1 MEREII
7 FIYLLIQAFF
17 MLGLSTLAFKM
28 EYFNLAIVFLAIGAL
43 NLIAL
48 SIFMYD
54 LWLGR

>member
-17 MLGLSTLAFKM
+17 MLGLSCLAFKM
-28 EYFNLAIVFLAIGAL
+28 EYFNLALIFLAIGAL
-43 NLIAL
+43 NLLAL
-48 SIFMYD
+48 SVFIYD

>member
-17 MLGLSTLAFKM
+17 MLGLSSLAFRFD
-28 EYFNLAIVFLAIGAL
+28 YFHLAIVFLAIGAL
-43 NLIAL
+43 NLVAL

>member
-17 MLGLSTLAFKM
+17 MLGLSGLAFKL
-28 EYFNLAIVFLAIGAL
+28 EYFNLAIIFLAISAL

-48 SIFMYD
+48 SIFIYD

>member
-17 MLGLSTLAFKM
+17 MLGLSMLAFKM
-28 EYFNLAIVFLAIGAL
+28 EYFNLAVIFLVIGAL

-48 SIFMYD
+48 SVFMYD
-54 LWLGR
+54 IWVGR

>member
-17 MLGLSTLAFKM
+17 MLGLSMLAFKM
-28 EYFNLAIVFLAIGAL
+28 EYFNLALIFLAIGAL
-43 NLIAL
+43 NLLAL

-54 LWLGR
+54 IWVGR

>member
-17 MLGLSTLAFKM
+17 MLGLSSLAFKF
-28 EYFNLAIVFLAIGAL
+28 EYFNLAVIFLVIGAL
-43 NLIAL
+43 HLLTL

-54 LWLGR
+54 IWVGR

>member
-17 MLGLSTLAFKM
+17 MLGLSCLAFKL
-28 EYFNLAIVFLAIGAL
+28 EYFNLALIFLCIAAL

-48 SIFMYD
+48 SVFIYD
-54 LWLGR
+54 LWVGR

>member
-17 MLGLSTLAFKM
+17 MLGLSMLAFKM
-28 EYFNLAIVFLAIGAL
+28 EYFNLTVIFLVIGAL

-54 LWLGR
+54 IWVGR

>member
-17 MLGLSTLAFKM
+17 MLGLSMLAFKM
-28 EYFNLAIVFLAIGAL
+28 EYFNLAVIFLAIGAL
-43 NLIAL
+43 NLLAL

-54 LWLGR
+54 IWVGR

>member
-1 MEREII
+1 MEREMI
-7 FIYLLIQAFF
+7 FVYLLIQAFF
-17 MLGLSTLAFKM
+17 MLGLSCLAFKM
-28 EYFNLAIVFLAIGAL
+28 EYFNLAFIFLAIGAL

>member
-17 MLGLSTLAFKM
+17 MLGLSMLAFKM
-28 EYFNLAIVFLAIGAL
+28 EYFNLALIFLAIGAL

-48 SIFMYD
+48 SVFMYD
-54 LWLGR
+54 IWVGR

>member
-17 MLGLSTLAFKM
+17 MLGLSCLAFKT
-28 EYFNLAIVFLAIGAL
+28 EYFHLAIVFLAIGAL

>member
-17 MLGLSTLAFKM
+17 MLGLSCLAFKL
-28 EYFNLAIVFLAIGAL
+28 EYFNLAIIFLSIAAL

-48 SIFMYD
+48 SVFIYD
-54 LWLGR
+54 LWVGR